1 MQYENIYFFQFLG
14 VLCTQG
20 PQTSAK
26 NPNLSVKNWGKK
38 SISQK
43 PNLNHQFIQ
52 FYFQNHKFNVFK
64 RFWKQKKN
72 FFYPASKS
80 LIKAQF
86 GGKNRFLG
94 ILAPFSPRLRDLGV
108 IIVGINEAYVHT
120 YFGHFFLVLS
130 GFWADFGFRPFLA
143 LVPKNCRFWPKPA
156 KIWPDGYSYVH
167 YH

>member
-64 RFWKQKKN
+64 RFWKQKIRN
-72 FFYPASKS
+72 FYPAKKS

-94 ILAPFSPRLRDLGV
+94 ILALFSPRLCDLGV
-108 IIVGINEAYVHT
+108 IFVGINEAHVHT
-120 YFGHFFLVLS
+120 
-130 GFWADFGFRPFLA
+130 
-143 LVPKNCRFWPKPA
+143 
-156 KIWPDGYSYVH
+156 
-167 YH
+167 

>member
-130 GFWADFGFRPFLA
+130 GF
-143 LVPKNCRFWPKPA
+143 
-156 KIWPDGYSYVH
+156 
-167 YH
+167 